1 MDLEKKESVLLVNLG
16 SPQELNKRS
25 VRSYLKVFL
34 SDDNVVDLPKLF
46 QQFILRVFILPFR
59 PSKTLHAYKQIW
71 KNEGS
76 PLIISTNQIAKK
88 LKQKTNWNIEIA
100 MRYEEPSIE
109 KALNNL
115 KNKGCEKLFVVPL
128 YPHNAMATTLTTKI
142 EVKRVAKEI
151 FDDLEIIFIDPFYSN
166 EKYTK
171 RRGLT
176 VCCLD

>member
-1 MDLEKKESVLLVNLG
+1 MIEKLSKRPIYPLLKEVSFSFRKKMDLEKKESVLLVNLG

-34 SDDNVVDLPKLF
+34 SDDNVVDLPKLL

-115 KNKGCEKLFVVPL
+115 TPLLFL
-128 YPHNAMATTLTTKI
+128 KTFLI
-142 EVKRVAKEI
+142 
-151 FDDLEIIFIDPFYSN
+151 L
-166 EKYTK
+166 
-171 RRGLT
+171 
-176 VCCLD
+176 